1 MMDSSSSIDSNDINI
16 ISDNERC
23 ISVLEKLLMPK
34 KEKKSCF
41 KRYLKCL
48 CKERSN

>member
-1 MMDSSSSIDSNDINI
+1 MMDSSSIDSNDVNII